1 MCSFKFFVRVLVAV
15 VVVVIGAG
23 SVTNVSGQNEK
34 TDDCNIVKRCKKTG
48 PSVRFPFYL
57 STNKLDSCVN
67 SYPSGFKL
75 FCRGKDTVLQF
86 KYLSDTS
93 VNGQQLSFSIDAS
106 VNEINYNSQEVILGS
121 FMFTSPHALIR
132 ASLNSNSSSDIV
144 APFKISEGN
153 LFLNNYTFFNCSS
166 EGDRLFRSF
175 VPSVTLFS
183 NEASF
188 QYYAFLSNSFYTFDV
203 PIRSCTRKYSVSGAP
218 LLLDYRISE
227 RHYDQ
232 LRMNWFTPNCRKC
245 EASGEYCK
253 FSNNTSSSSSSNL
266 IRNGTSTVCFPIPAP
281 PPAVRGI
288 VPSALFIALVLA
300 GVLYYVIRSRHLKE
314 EDRQRIE
321 MFMNDYKA
329 MKPTRYSYVDI
340 KKITNHFSEKLGQGG
355 FGSVYKGQITDE
367 IVVAV
372 KVLNIDSKSNGDD
385 FINEVGT
392 IGRIH
397 HVNVVRL
404 VGYCADGCNRALVY
418 EFQPNDSLQKFT
430 YSAINNKNNF
440 LGWEKMQEIALG
452 IAKGIEYLH
461 QGCAQQ
467 ILHFDIKPHNILL
480 DQTFTPKIADFGLA
494 KLCSKDQSI
503 VSMTMARG
511 TIGYIAPEVF
521 SRNFGKVSSKSDVYS
536 FGMLL
541 LEMVGARNNEAAV
554 NSSDTYFPEWIYR
567 RLEGGGEVAIQILE
581 KEEDTNIARK
591 LTIVGLWCIGWH
603 PADRPSM
610 TRVIQMLE
618 KPDCP
623 AMPPNPFGA
632 ASSAPFSAAY
642 SVHSSLFSNELDVIS
657 ESEKQD

>member
-1 MCSFKFFVRVLVAV
+1 
-15 VVVVIGAG
+15 
-23 SVTNVSGQNEK
+23 
-34 TDDCNIVKRCKKTG
+34 
-48 PSVRFPFYL
+48 
-57 STNKLDSCVN
+57 
-67 SYPSGFKL
+67 
-75 FCRGKDTVLQF
+75 
-86 KYLSDTS
+86 
-93 VNGQQLSFSIDAS
+93 
-106 VNEINYNSQEVILGS
+106 
-121 FMFTSPHALIR
+121 
-132 ASLNSNSSSDIV
+132 
-144 APFKISEGN
+144 
-153 LFLNNYTFFNCSS
+153 
-166 EGDRLFRSF
+166 
-175 VPSVTLFS
+175 
-183 NEASF
+183 
-188 QYYAFLSNSFYTFDV
+188 
-203 PIRSCTRKYSVSGAP
+203 
-218 LLLDYRISE
+218 
-227 RHYDQ
+227 
-232 LRMNWFTPNCRKC
+232 
-245 EASGEYCK
+245 
-253 FSNNTSSSSSSNL
+253 
-266 IRNGTSTVCFPIPAP
+266 
-281 PPAVRGI
+281 
-288 VPSALFIALVLA
+288 
-300 GVLYYVIRSRHLKE
+300 
-314 EDRQRIE
+314 

-372 KVLNIDSKSNGDD
+372 KVLNVDSKSNGDD
-385 FINEVGT
+385 FINEVRT

-430 YSAINNKNNF
+430 YSATNHKNNF

-480 DQTFTPKIADFGLA
+480 DQNFNPKIADFGLA

-541 LEMVGARNNEAAV
+541 LEMVGARNNEAAEK
-554 NSSDTYFPEWIYR
+554 SSDTYFPEWIYR

-603 PADRPSM
+603 PVDRPSM
-610 TRVIQMLE
+610 NLVIQMLE

-623 AMPPNPFGA
+623 AMPPNPFSA
-632 ASSAPFSAAY
+632 TASSI
-642 SVHSSLFSNELDVIS
+642 HSRLFSNELEVIS
-657 ESEKQD
+657 ESDKQD